1 MHDLTI
7 CKLLTGFV
15 GSQDRH
21 PNSQICPGKAQPL
34 LHICTFCVNISGKTF
49 LANAAANG
57 FFLQL
62 GVRGGNRRLMQDI
75 GTCMEVNGCDLCL
88 ILFLF
93 FPFQPDSHSDRF
105 DYSFPVSFLW
115 NLFLHWS
122 SDCGGLCK
130 QRCSLH
136 SRPNLCSRACGT
148 CCVRCKCVPP
158 GTSGNR
164 EVCGTCYTDMTTH
177 GNKTK
182 CP

>member
-1 MHDLTI
+1 MAVRLLLALMVLLLGLAEVSSDLKKDT
-7 CKLLTGFV
+7 
-15 GSQDRH
+15 
-21 PNSQICPGKAQPL
+21 QIPKS
-34 LHICTFCVNISGKTF
+34 V
-49 LANAAANG
+49 
-57 FFLQL
+57 QL

-75 GTCMEVNGCDLCL
+75 
-88 ILFLF
+88 
-93 FPFQPDSHSDRF
+93 
-105 DYSFPVSFLW
+105 
-115 NLFLHWS
+115 
-122 SDCGGLCK
+122 DCGGLCK